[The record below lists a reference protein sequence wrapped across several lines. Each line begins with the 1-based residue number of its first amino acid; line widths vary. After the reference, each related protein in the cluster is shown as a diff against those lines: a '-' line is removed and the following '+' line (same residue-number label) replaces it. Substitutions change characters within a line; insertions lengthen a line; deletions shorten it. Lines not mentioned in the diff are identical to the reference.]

1 MKSTTT
7 SEAELTATNL
17 VIAFIEATNRYQMFG
32 SDIHAEEIE
41 AIVNEMAEF
50 VKDQNVIISGC

>member
-32 SDIHAEEIE
+32 SDVFAEEIE

>member
-32 SDIHAEEIE
+32 NYIFADEIE
-41 AIVNEMAEF
+41 AVVNEMAEF
-50 VKDQNVIISGC
+50 VKDQNVIIGSC